1 MLEKGLQRLVV
12 KRKSIAI
19 VLPDLIAMVVVVIA
33 CIVKIII
40 IYMFCEHSCL
50 LVAQLLLCLFAG
62 EPGRLIRDRYRTAS
76 QVIQNQ
82 VRRCLQILDLRYG
95 HFTLGFSFLCS

>member
-1 MLEKGLQRLVV
+1 MVLER
-12 KRKSIAI
+12 
-19 VLPDLIAMVVVVIA
+19 
-33 CIVKIII
+33 
-40 IYMFCEHSCL
+40 SCL
-50 LVAQLLLCLFAG
+50 LLISCSDLFAG

-95 HFTLGFSFLCS
+95 HFTLGFPFLSS